1 MEGIGVGW
9 GDIEHFFICYILFVW
24 RVAFSG
30 MMPLGTAGVDIIDS
44 TKISNSDNN

>member
-1 MEGIGVGW
+1 MLGG
-9 GDIEHFFICYILFVW
+9 GDIELSFICYILFLW

-30 MMPLGTAGVDIIDS
+30 TMPLGAAGVDIIDS